1 MTRSATVG
9 FALALAAAA
18 CNARGA
24 STAAPADAE
33 PEATA
38 QVVEVPD
45 AASGADASS
54 SASPA
59 IPPIHRRGF
68 VGMFFRAAHDTD
80 LTEEQKT
87 AIGKLEEPFQGEPPP
102 RREMTALHTDLVAS
116 VKEGRIDTA
125 KLAADEAAVAKM
137 LSSREEEQATA
148 LAGLHD
154 ALTPAQRGAVAD
166 AVRAARERPQPPAPP
181 PVATAA
187 ADWATRRLE
196 HMKSQLVLDQDQQ
209 KQVAAVLAREAP
221 TPATVQAHRE
231 AVKKQTEAVARAFE
245 SDTFDAKKI
254 DLSATPGRRSTEGFD
269 RQIKYVSSILPILTS
284 GQRDRFAALM
294 EHPQQRAGAARG
306 DSITEAPDPA
316 GGGGGR

>member
-1 MTRSATVG
+1 MTRSPTLG
-9 FALALAAAA
+9 LALVLAAAA

-38 QVVEVPD
+38 PVVEVPD
-45 AASGADASS
+45 AASGADASA

-59 IPPIHRRGF
+59 IPPMHRRGL
-68 VGMFFRAAHDTD
+68 VGMFFKAAHDAD
-80 LTEEQKT
+80 LTDDQKT
-87 AIGKLEEPFQGEPPP
+87 AIAKLEEPFQGEPPP

-116 VKEGRIDTA
+116 VKEGKIDTA

-148 LAGLHD
+148 LTGLHD

-166 AVRAARERPQPPAPP
+166 AVRAARERPPPPAAPP
-181 PVATAA
+181 GA

-209 KQVAAVLAREAP
+209 KQVAVVLARDAP

-245 SDTFDAKKI
+245 SDAFDAKKI
-254 DLSATPGRRSTEGFD
+254 DLSAAPGRRNTEGFD
-269 RQIKYVSSILPILTS
+269 RQIKYISSIVPILTP

-294 EHPQQRAGAARG
+294 EHPQQRAASARG

-316 GGGGGR
+316 SGGGR

>member
-1 MTRSATVG
+1 MTRSPTIG
-9 FALALAAAA
+9 LALAVAAAA
-18 CNARGA
+18 CNARGT

-38 QVVEVPD
+38 PVVEVPD
-45 AASGADASS
+45 AAAGADASA

-59 IPPIHRRGF
+59 IPPMHRRGL

-80 LTEEQKT
+80 LTDDQKT
-87 AIGKLEEPFQGEPPP
+87 AIAKLEEPFQGEPPP

-116 VKEGRIDTA
+116 VKEGKIDTA

-148 LAGLHD
+148 LSGLHD

-166 AVRAARERPQPPAPP
+166 AVRAARERPLPPAPP
-181 PVATAA
+181 PGA

-221 TPATVQAHRE
+221 TPATVQAHHE

-254 DLSATPGRRSTEGFD
+254 DLSAAPGRKSTEGFD
-269 RQIKYVSSILPILTS
+269 RQIKYVCSMVPILTP

-294 EHPQQRAGAARG
+294 EHPQQRSGAARG

-316 GGGGGR
+316 GGGGR